1 MMDSRRTQYVVWD
14 MEQGLSDAEKLQAR
28 NNIGAAALASLAALF
43 DSRAPSYNWSANEVC
58 TYGGKL
64 WMFDSDHSGAWTG
77 ADAHETNIME
87 VLAMASGATEKP
99 TMIVTSQIRK
109 DTSGTGNE
117 LYTYTNNARTAS
129 LQLTTDCIFAFMRKS
144 GTIAEYGAQT
154 TFKSGGN
161 LKIKR
166 ARIVTPGSEGAASA
180 NGYNAA
186 DLYLQP
192 YDSSVPESG
201 GYYGLMITKYNKWEN
216 VNLEIDTTSFT
227 GTDYTLKLISSFIDG
242 GVTYA
247 TTLRV
252 DDYNLQSA
260 YNGQKLQ
267 AWLELE
273 VEKDS
278 IA

>member
-1 MMDSRRTQYVVWD
+1 MAGSNYVAYNVAQVRD
-14 MEQGLSDAEKLQAR
+14 ESEKLQAR
-28 NNIGAAALASLAALF
+28 NNIGAAGISSLAPAFSTSTSYNEGAVVTYNGALYIF
-43 DSRAPSYNWSANEVC
+43 DSPHPA
-58 TYGGKL
+58 
-64 WMFDSDHSGAWTG
+64 GAWTG
-77 ADAHETNIME
+77 SDAHETNIME
-87 VLAMASGATEKP
+87 VLAMAAGATEKP
-99 TMIVTSQIRK
+99 TMIVTSKIRK
-109 DTSGTGNE
+109 DTSETGHE

-129 LQLTTDCIFAFMRKS
+129 VQLTTDCIFAFMRKS
-144 GTIAEYGAQT
+144 GTIAEYGVMT
-154 TFKSGGN
+154 TFKSGGK

-186 DLYLQP
+186 NLYLQP

-201 GYYGLMITKYNKWEN
+201 GYYGLMITKYNEWEN
-216 VNLEIDTTSFT
+216 VNLEIDTTSFA

-260 YNGQKLQ
+260 YAGQKLQ
-267 AWLELE
+267 AWLEIE
-273 VEKDS
+273 VES
-278 IA
+278 EGIATT